1 LQYAITILQYAI
13 GVKRILHTALQPH
26 SQSDRNPRKIQRP
39 RLKGAYEFQL
49 YWTPRGL
56 LQNNAKITDA
66 APTPIDELT
75 LFEAVDKQLGLKIEE
90 QKHPI
95 PVVVIDKVDRTPT
108 QN

>member
-13 GVKRILHTALQPH
+13 GVKRILHTALH
-26 SQSDRNPRKIQRP
+26 RNPRKIQRP

-75 LFEAVDKQLGLKIEE
+75 LFEAVDKQ
-90 QKHPI
+90 
-95 PVVVIDKVDRTPT
+95 
-108 QN
+108 